1 MLTIITQIFAFVGL
15 VTFLKV
21 ISKLITKAREGE
33 KDLFRIRLGTIALY
47 GIGFL
52 LFMGAINYLNWGE
65 SIASEESAR
74 QDKAAQNIDERRIY
88 STYNDFVGN
97 LLWKNYKWAYEDMS
111 PAYRQKNSLEDFVQE
126 FSQERF
132 PLLSPMSG
140 LKISSNPATAE
151 LYPDYDIYG
160 PVLDQSFTVVHM
172 EKVEGRWYLT
182 GDIGYV
188 LD

>member
-1 MLTIITQIFAFVGL
+1 MLTIITQIFAFVGFA
-15 VTFLKV
+15 TFLKV
-21 ISKLITKAREGE
+21 ISKLITKVREE
-33 KDLFRIRLGTIALY
+33 KKDLFRIRLRTIVLY

-52 LFMGAINYLNWGE
+52 LFMGVINYLNWGN
-65 SIASEESAR
+65 SVASEESAR
-74 QDKAAQNIDERRIY
+74 QDRAVQNIDERRIY

-97 LLWKNYKWAYEDMS
+97 LLWNNYEWAYEDMS

-132 PLLSPMSG
+132 PLLSPMSK
-140 LKISSNPATAE
+140 LEISSNSSTAQ
-151 LYPDYDIYG
+151 LSPDYDIYG
-160 PVLDQSFTVVHM
+160 PVLDQSYTIFYM
-172 EKVEGRWYLT
+172 EKVEDNWYLT

>member
-1 MLTIITQIFAFVGL
+1 MLTIITQIFAFVGFATL
-15 VTFLKV
+15 LKAV
-21 ISKLITKAREGE
+21 SKLIMKAREGE
-33 KDLFRIRLGTIALY
+33 KDLFRVRLGTIALY

-52 LFMGAINYLNWGE
+52 LFMGVINYLGWGN
-65 SIASEESAR
+65 SIASEELAR
-74 QDKAAQNIDERRIY
+74 QNKAPQKLDERRIY

-97 LLWKNYKWAYEDMS
+97 LMWNNYEWAYEDMS

-132 PLLSPMSG
+132 PLLSPVSK
-140 LKISSNPATAE
+140 LEISSNPSTAQ
-151 LYPDYDIYG
+151 LSPDYDIYES
-160 PVLDQSFTVVHM
+160 VLDQSYTIFYL
-172 EKVEGRWYLT
+172 EKVEDNWYLT